1 MSGTDGAGVCGSRQ
15 WLRPFL
21 QELAYPRAKD
31 RRKLGFWAQPS
42 TMWLLEPEKGTE
54 ELSRNK
60 ASGFILLLLLI
71 QVLYC
76 RHLLVLRFIRP
87 IHRNERSRNSS
98 QAWLAPSNPTH
109 LSLLPSQPFPKTSK
123 SKFFPKDNTQVSVPF
138 PEDGGMEKPAQ
149 STARRQCGLTKGQTL
164 AVASK
169 AHHQERQEHAI
180 HQQCE
185 VLGHTGQPSLRRAE
199 GALSSG
205 GTRFQRRAVSP
216 EGAVTEGSWVGT
228 HRPPSPSPPVPGP
241 PAAH

>member
-1 MSGTDGAGVCGSRQ
+1 MGVTIVAE
-15 WLRPFL
+15 FL
-21 QELAYPRAKD
+21 QELAYPRVKD
-31 RRKLGFWAQPS
+31 RRKLGLWAQ
-42 TMWLLEPEKGTE
+42 PEKGTE

-123 SKFFPKDNTQVSVPF
+123 PKFFPKDNTQVFLP

-149 STARRQCGLTKGQTL
+149 STTRRQCGLTKGQTL

-180 HQQCE
+180 RQQCE

-205 GTRFQRRAVSP
+205 GTRFQRRAASP
-216 EGAVTEGSWVGT
+216 EGAVTTE
-228 HRPPSPSPPVPGP
+228 PGNQTCLG
-241 PAAH
+241 HLRQSLHCLQ